1 MLDSGHAYGS
11 LAISAARL
19 GWKITLLPFI
29 ETDYV
34 EQLLGISD
42 VNKFV
47 PAVER
52 ERGLVLGIVD
62 TTGTSASINTL
73 PGISHF
79 LFFLVYLQLHS
90 SNNVL

>member
-19 GWKITLLPFI
+19 GWKITLLPFM
-29 ETDYV
+29 ETDYI

-42 VNKFV
+42 SNKFV
-47 PAVER
+47 PSVER

-62 TTGTSASINTL
+62 TTGAGALVPTL
-73 PGISHF
+73 PGTVTSLSSPFSFFFVAPF
-79 LFFLVYLQLHS
+79 LT
-90 SNNVL
+90 